1 MEIGTIT
8 AILGAL
14 GAGAIL
20 AKLVEGIIQWAT
32 GKQDREQNAWEQRDR
47 EARAR
52 RMLEEYAAH
61 LRLELIESGRTP
73 PPWPEYTTKN

>member
-1 MEIGTIT
+1 MEIGAIT
-8 AILGAL
+8 AVLGAL

-20 AKLVEGIIQWAT
+20 TKLVESIIQWAT
-32 GKQDREQNAWEQRDR
+32 GKQGREQTAWEQRDR
-47 EARAR
+47 EAKAR
-52 RMLEEYAAH
+52 RMLEEYAAR